1 VVTTSSVTR
10 MIQRMS
16 HTSVYVLDQDS
27 AKEFYTA
34 KLGFELGTDFVM
46 GDGFE
51 GGGQGFRWLTVSPPG
66 QPDVQFILAD
76 PRMGNSPEQAET
88 IRQLVAQGAFGPG
101 VLETDDCHKTHQ
113 ELSERGV
120 VFLQEPAERPYGVEA
135 TFRDDSGNVFSLT
148 APRRRVKTD
157 SPR

>member
-1 VVTTSSVTR
+1 

-16 HTSVYVLDQDS
+16 HISVYVLDQDS

-34 KLGFELGTDFVM
+34 KLGFEVGNDLVM
-46 GDGFE
+46 GDGFD
-51 GGGQGFRWLTVSPPG
+51 GAGKGFRWLTVNPPG

-76 PRMGNSPEQAET
+76 PRMGNSPEKADT
-88 IRQLVAQGAFGPG
+88 IRRLVAEGALGPG
-101 VLETDDCHKTHQ
+101 VLETDDCHKTYR

-148 APRRRVKTD
+148 APHRRVKTD
-157 SPR
+157 SHR